1 MAEKKAPAKK
11 PASNEARIK
20 ESLQKLSGVVTV
32 VNEEEHVAIRKDILN
47 QARSLIGTLRK

>member
-11 PASNEARIK
+11 PASNEALIK
-20 ESLQKLSGVVTV
+20 NILQKLSGAVTIF
-32 VNEEEHVAIRKDILN
+32 NEQEHVVIRQDLLN

>member
-11 PASNEARIK
+11 PASNEALIK
-20 ESLQKLSGVVTV
+20 DILQKLSGVGTV